1 MLTKWSEE
9 PIFTTEDNEKF
20 QKELWLSLAQFEQ
33 FLKEQ
38 NFGIE
43 LENKALKKSFRTRV
57 DGIRAQTSFRIEAL
71 ESALTEV
78 KLKLMRERERA
89 DMRLAEMESV
99 LFNQHMDV
107 STDELERVTL
117 AETTLADP

>member
-9 PIFTTEDNEKF
+9 PIYTTEDNEKF

-43 LENKALKKSFRTRV
+43 LENKALKKAFRTRV

-71 ESALTEV
+71 ESALTEI
-78 KLKLMRERERA
+78 KLKLMRERERS

-99 LFNQHMDV
+99 LFNQHMNV